1 MKNMLNFEVKNQALK
16 RLKIA
21 VKEHELT
28 REKVKQLSIDL
39 FQQRQ
44 RASSEVIY
52 ATELYINVLANSP
65 KEFNKAVSE
74 FRYQVNCF
82 LNTVQELERKSS
94 VSTAVSAGSGAV
106 GVAAGIGVA
115 AFGPTAAIAIATTF
129 GTASTGTAIASLS
142 GAAATNAALA
152 WLGGGA
158 LAAGGGGMAAG
169 NALLAMAGPV
179 GWTIGGVALV
189 SSGVFMNIN
198 NAKIAEEATEK
209 LFQVEE
215 EIFSLQ
221 RVEQEIDKLASN
233 TKKQASVCLATL
245 DYFQRKAPKDYKLF
259 SQKQKELLSSLIN
272 CILSLSKL
280 LNAKTSF
287 L

>member
-1 MKNMLNFEVKNQALK
+1 MLNFEVKDQALK
-16 RLKIA
+16 RLKI
-21 VKEHELT
+21 VVENHELI

-52 ATELYINVLANSP
+52 AAELYINVLANSP

-94 VSTAVSAGSGAV
+94 VSTAVSAGSGAA

-158 LAAGGGGMAAG
+158 LAAGGGGMATG

-179 GWTIGGVALV
+179 GWTIGSVALV
-189 SSGVFMNIN
+189 GSGIFMNIN

-215 EIFSLQ
+215 EILSLQ
-221 RVEQEIDKLASN
+221 RVEQKIDKLASN
-233 TKKQASVCLATL
+233 TKKQTSVIFATL

-259 SQKQKELLSSLIN
+259 SQKQKELLNSLVN
-272 CILSLSKL
+272 CIRSLSKL
-280 LNAKTSF
+280 LNTQTSF

>member
-94 VSTAVSAGSGAV
+94 VSTAVSAGSGAA

>member
-1 MKNMLNFEVKNQALK
+1 MLNFDVKDKTLK
-16 RLKIA
+16 ALKIA
-21 VKEHELT
+21 VEEHELT
-28 REKVKQLSIDL
+28 REKVKQLSINL

-44 RASSEVIY
+44 RVSSEVIY
-52 ATELYINVLANSP
+52 AAELYVNVLANSP

-94 VSTAVSAGSGAV
+94 VSTAVSAGSGAA
-106 GVAAGIGVA
+106 GVAAGVGVA
-115 AFGPTAAIAIATTF
+115 AFGPTAAMAIATTF

-158 LAAGGGGMAAG
+158 LAAGGAGMAAG

-179 GWTIGGVALV
+179 GWSIGGVALV
-189 SSGVFMNIN
+189 GSGVFMNMN

-209 LFQVEE
+209 YLEIEE
-215 EIFSLQ
+215 EIISFK
-221 RVEQEIDKLASN
+221 RAEQEIDKFASK
-233 TKKQASVCLATL
+233 TKKQASACLKTL
-245 DYFQRKAPKDYKLF
+245 DYFLKKTPKNYQLF

-272 CILSLSKL
+272 CIHSLSEL
-280 LNAKTSF
+280 LNAQTS